1 MGKSLPVNLNP
12 NKHYNIRENQ
22 TITRQDDEQSNV
34 NNGKLHKEKLDLG
47 GNH

>member
-1 MGKSLPVNLNP
+1 MGKSLPVNPNP
-12 NKHYNIRENQ
+12 NKHYNIRKNQ

-34 NNGKLHKEKLDLG
+34 NNGKLHKGKLDLG